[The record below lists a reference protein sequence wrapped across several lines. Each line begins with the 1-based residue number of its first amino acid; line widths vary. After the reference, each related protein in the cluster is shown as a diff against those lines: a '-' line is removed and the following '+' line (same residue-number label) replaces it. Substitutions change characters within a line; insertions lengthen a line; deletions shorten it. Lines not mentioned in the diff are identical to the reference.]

1 MDGSTIA
8 DTRSPSSPKVPRQ
21 SKNMFL
27 AAAAISCPLFVGG
40 MMWAWQ
46 SIDSEPVLT
55 ETVLANRDHNNLVS
69 TINNMCTPDNP
80 VVMAD
85 AGRSGM
91 VLASL
96 GAPYTRDMGRA
107 DAPKLMSK
115 PTTFQMSAAN
125 YSAELRDQRIRLDQ
139 KITREEAMSWW
150 FKFAIAL
157 CGGLAAIAVG
167 LKPLIERAGNVRLNT
182 SIAAAAIIFTGTVGT
197 LSSLDAFSQ
206 TQASLLQHQ
215 RTLAQLQ
222 QLHWRVG
229 NDVFAAT
236 DLCVGNQDLGKVG
249 AWKYRFEQIT
259 NEAMPTIAKPGDVGA
274 VNPGAKAS

>member
-1 MDGSTIA
+1 M
-8 DTRSPSSPKVPRQ
+8 V
-21 SKNMFL
+21 
-27 AAAAISCPLFVGG
+27 
-40 MMWAWQ
+40 WAWET
-46 SIDSEPVLT
+46 IDHEPVLT
-55 ETVLANRDHNNLVS
+55 EAVLANRDHNSLVS
-69 TINNMCTPDNP
+69 AINSMCSLDNP
-80 VVMAD
+80 VVLAD
-85 AGRSGM
+85 ADNSGM
-91 VLASL
+91 ALA
-96 GAPYTRDMGRA
+96 GFRAPFARDVARA

-139 KITREEAMSWW
+139 KITREETMSWW
-150 FKFAIAL
+150 FKVAIAL
-157 CGGLAAIAVG
+157 CGGFAAVAVG
-167 LKPLIERAGNVRLNT
+167 LKPLIERIGNVKLDT

-236 DLCVGNQDLGKVG
+236 ALCVGNQDLGKVG
-249 AWKYRFEQIT
+249 AWKYRFEEIT
-259 NEAMPTIAKPGDVGA
+259 NEAMPTVARPGDIGV
-274 VNPGAKAS
+274 VNPGAKTSG